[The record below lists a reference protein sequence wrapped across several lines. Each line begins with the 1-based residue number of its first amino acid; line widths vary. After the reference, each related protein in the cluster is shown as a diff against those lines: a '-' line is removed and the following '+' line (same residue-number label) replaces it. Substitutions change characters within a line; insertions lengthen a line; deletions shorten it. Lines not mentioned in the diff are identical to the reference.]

1 MQIFKLK
8 KITRKKTRKKSQKK
22 YITAQVTS
30 LNQLIALTKQK
41 LNSCLH
47 KKKSWANWYPKR
59 SILHKM
65 FYVKIRTEIETEF
78 GIFGKTN

>member
-8 KITRKKTRKKSQKK
+8 KNTRKKTRKKSQKK

-47 KKKSWANWYPKR
+47 KKKSWANYPKR

-65 FYVKIRTEIETEF
+65 FYVKIRTEIGTEF
-78 GIFGKTN
+78 GILGKTN

>member
-47 KKKSWANWYPKR
+47 KKKVGQTGLPR
-59 SILHKM
+59 DQ
-65 FYVKIRTEIETEF
+65 FYTKCF
-78 GIFGKTN
+78 M